1 MDLLGYDATKKLRG
15 VIYTSDELEKKYS
28 NTICMIDSVY
38 ILNSQSQYLSY

>member
-1 MDLLGYDATKKLRG
+1 MDLLGYDATIKLSG
-15 VIYTSDELEKKYS
+15 VIYSNELEKKYS